1 MLFAGTPPMTVVA
14 PTLSVLPGMAFALR
28 ASVSWKGL
36 AIASLAIVPQVA
48 HSLALAIVDA
58 TDAPVLLLHQDLCV
72 IAASASFCRAYGFD
86 PYTIVGTEIFEL
98 GGGEWNRP
106 QLRSLL
112 MATANGQAAIEGYEF
127 ELKRGGRPTLCLIA
141 KAHKLNFSDAGE
153 VRLLL
158 TVVDITVARDSE
170 RLRERL
176 IQEKAVLMQE
186 IQHRVA
192 NSLQII
198 ASILLQSA
206 RKVSSDESK
215 SHLHD
220 AHHRVMSVASVQQ
233 QLATS
238 QLGDV
243 ELRPYFTQL
252 CASIGASMIA
262 NHDRLTLGVTAD
274 DSVVP
279 ADVSVSL
286 GLIVTEL
293 VINALKHAFPE
304 GRGGHIG
311 VDYHSRGP
319 NWTLLVED
327 DGVGMPVG
335 SEPAKAGLGT
345 TIVEALAKQLHAKV
359 HVVGKSPGTEVQ
371 IVHTQ
376 IAAVADPEPEVQAV

>member
-1 MLFAGTPPMTVVA
+1 MA
-14 PTLSVLPGMAFALR
+14 P
-28 ASVSWKGL
+28 VS
-36 AIASLAIVPQVA
+36 IVPIVA
-48 HSLALAIVDA
+48 HSLAVAIVDA
-58 TDAPVLLLHQDLCV
+58 SDAPVLLLHQDLCV
-72 IAASASFCRAYGFD
+72 IAASTSFCRAYDLD
-86 PYTIVGTEIFEL
+86 PEAIIGQEVFEL
-98 GGGEWNRP
+98 GGGEWNLP

-112 MATANGQAAIEGYEF
+112 MATATGNAAVEGYEF
-127 ELKRGGRPTLCLIA
+127 ELKRGDRSPRCLLA
-141 KAHKLNFSDAGE
+141 KAHKLNFSADCE

-158 TVVDITVARDSE
+158 TVVDITTARDSE
-170 RLRERL
+170 RMKERL
-176 IQEKAVLMQE
+176 VQEKAILMQE
-186 IQHRVA
+186 LQHRVA

-198 ASILLQSA
+198 ASVLLQSA
-206 RKVSSDESK
+206 RRVASDETK
-215 SHLHD
+215 VHLHD
-220 AHHRVMSVASVQQ
+220 AHHRVMSVAAVQQ

-262 NHDRLTLGVTAD
+262 DHDQITLGVTAD
-274 DSVVP
+274 DSLVP

-311 VDYHSRGP
+311 VDYHARGP
-319 NWTLLVED
+319 NWTLLVGD
-327 DGVGMPVG
+327 DGVGMAAG
-335 SEPAKAGLGT
+335 AESAKAGLGT
-345 TIVEALAKQLHAKV
+345 TIVEALAKQLHARV
-359 HVVGKSPGTEVQ
+359 QVTGKSPGTEVR

>member
-1 MLFAGTPPMTVVA
+1 
-14 PTLSVLPGMAFALR
+14 
-28 ASVSWKGL
+28 
-36 AIASLAIVPQVA
+36 
-48 HSLALAIVDA
+48 
-58 TDAPVLLLHQDLCV
+58 
-72 IAASASFCRAYGFD
+72 
-86 PYTIVGTEIFEL
+86 
-98 GGGEWNRP
+98 
-106 QLRSLL
+106 
-112 MATANGQAAIEGYEF
+112 
-127 ELKRGGRPTLCLIA
+127 
-141 KAHKLNFSDAGE
+141 
-153 VRLLL
+153 
-158 TVVDITVARDSE
+158 
-170 RLRERL
+170 L
-176 IQEKAVLMQE
+176 IQEKTTLMQE
-186 IQHRVA
+186 LQHRVA

-198 ASILLQSA
+198 ASVLLQGA

-215 SHLHD
+215 AHLHD

-262 NHDRLTLGVTAD
+262 NHDRVTLGVTAD

-319 NWTLLVED
+319 NWTLLVGD
-327 DGVGMPVG
+327 DGIGIAAG

-359 HVVGKSPGTEVQ
+359 QVAGNSPGTEVR

-376 IAAVADPEPEVQAV
+376 IAAVANPEPEVQAV